1 MKSDN
6 DNSSASQSQNNNNN
20 ESRSTSSIAKS
31 LAQLHSNI
39 KDRSTY
45 STTNINTKQIPKKRK
60 KSHLINPNNN
70 KKQHLLKSF
79 GFKHTKVI
87 QKIFQTPV
95 FVSTQN
101 TLPVSTLITNDRQ
114 GDKLNTLNQ
123 QNIRIAYSKING
135 LNIGNDNHS

>member
-1 MKSDN
+1 M
-6 DNSSASQSQNNNNN
+6 
-20 ESRSTSSIAKS
+20 
-31 LAQLHSNI
+31 
-39 KDRSTY
+39 
-45 STTNINTKQIPKKRK
+45 
-60 KSHLINPNNN
+60 
-70 KKQHLLKSF
+70 
-79 GFKHTKVI
+79 I
-87 QKIFQTPV
+87 QKIFQAPV